1 MKIALLKGHFSP
13 QETID
18 MLSQML
24 NIKIAFHENKISH
37 SDQEEDIKMREK
49 RIREL
54 QNELTE
60 LKVFVK
66 NNDCA
71 YELNAEVT
79 ITPK

>member
-1 MKIALLKGHFSP
+1 MKIALLRGHFSP

-18 MLSQML
+18 MLSQIL
-24 NIKIAFHENKISH
+24 HVKIAFHENKIMY

-49 RIREL
+49 RIHEL
-54 QNELTE
+54 QNVLSE

-66 NNDCA
+66 NNDCPF
-71 YELNAEVT
+71 ELNAEVS